1 MELKSQQD
9 KIEKLIINDS
19 NLFIS
24 QSYFID
30 NGSQYFW
37 IFQRISNTFSMPAT
51 LTEII
56 IAWKSIVLSNW
67 KNKSPITAS
76 NILSPNLK

>member
-51 LTEII
+51 LTEIM